1 MNKKEQNM
9 SYVMVKSGSY
19 RNKPVKNLVFPLIKN
34 MTQGKKGMFLT
45 VDGTQVF
52 GPDFSK
58 IRVTV
63 KPNSFE
69 FVELPPIDMR
79 KVDNSIDKNG
89 SATTV
94 IDGSSTNGFNEYM
107 SDVPIALGFSDI

>member
-1 MNKKEQNM
+1 M

-52 GPDFSK
+52 GPTSQK
-58 IRVTV
+58 SCYGKT
-63 KPNSFE
+63 NSFE
-69 FVELPPIDMR
+69 FVDE
-79 KVDNSIDKNG
+79 
-89 SATTV
+89 
-94 IDGSSTNGFNEYM
+94 
-107 SDVPIALGFSDI
+107 SDYTKQSETLVR